1 MGWGNAPNFENCNLQ
16 VVSTF
21 YPLPIFPAIWIPP
34 GKGKGKGKGKDV
46 EMDVTESSVESKILD
61 TDDIAKI
68 KFQRAAKKGDI
79 PENLRKDLL
88 VDEKYGIDEAAP
100 GDFKILSLQ
109 IGSMGLFLWLRRWA
123 KSWPGRWCAFYFNST
138 EKMEKRKCKSIL
150 RWLNIFHTSQNN
162 RCDGDGGYG
171 VHDRTL

>member
-1 MGWGNAPNFENCNLQ
+1 
-16 VVSTF
+16 
-21 YPLPIFPAIWIPP
+21 
-34 GKGKGKGKGKDV
+34 
-46 EMDVTESSVESKILD
+46 MDVTESSVESKILD

-123 KSWPGRWCAFYFNST
+123 KS
-138 EKMEKRKCKSIL
+138 
-150 RWLNIFHTSQNN
+150 
-162 RCDGDGGYG
+162 
-171 VHDRTL
+171 